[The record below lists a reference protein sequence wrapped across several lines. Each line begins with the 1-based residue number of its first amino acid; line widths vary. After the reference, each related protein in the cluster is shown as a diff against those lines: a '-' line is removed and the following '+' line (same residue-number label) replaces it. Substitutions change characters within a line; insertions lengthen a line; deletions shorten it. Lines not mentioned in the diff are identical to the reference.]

1 MKEIFVSFFVYF
13 LYTLSVTYFQGF
25 LLAKML
31 LSSQMKCLG
40 QTPAILKKFRLTG
53 EALQY

>member
-13 LYTLSVTYFQGF
+13 LYTLSVTNFQAF
-25 LLAKML
+25 LLAKMHY
-31 LSSQMKCLG
+31 SSQMKCLG

-53 EALQY
+53 EALQ